1 MSDLQQKNKI
11 GVIGRRGD
19 VLTYQAAGFAVY
31 QAETVAVAEEMLH
44 RAADE
49 CAIVFLTPA
58 YAAALREDV
67 QKYDTQLTPAVIA
80 LPERG
85 GGIGMQLLRQ
95 AAERAIGADIL
106 FRE

>member
-1 MSDLQQKNKI
+1 MSEKNKI

-31 QAETVAVAEEMLH
+31 QAESRTEAADKLTI
-44 RAADE
+44 AADE
-49 CAIVFLTPA
+49 CAIVFLTPE
-58 YAAALREDV
+58 YATELREEV
-67 QKYDTQLTPAVIA
+67 QKYDTMLTPAVIA
-80 LPERG
+80 LPEKG
-85 GGIGMQLLRQ
+85 GGIGMAILRQ

>member
-1 MSDLQQKNKI
+1 MSDLQERNKI

-31 QAETVAVAEEMLH
+31 QAESCTEAADRLAVA
-44 RAADE
+44 AGE
-49 CAIVFLTPA
+49 CAIVFLTPE
-58 YAAALREDV
+58 YATALREDV
-67 QKYDTQLTPAVIA
+67 QKYDAQLTPAVIA